1 MILRLIFINPV
12 HLPSMTESYLR
23 KDFHFAMYLS
33 YCYGKVLTRFFK
45 WSIWTLVIIFLLVV
59 TLTISFSE
67 IANDDIRLYMTV
79 TFLLIGFVI
88 FILLK
93 SCLTSAEKKITP
105 NVFDEKTGNLRNPEN
120 FNICFNER

>member
-105 NVFDEKTGNLRNPEN
+105 NVFDEKTGNLRNSEN